1 MHLMAASNAFGA
13 FAFNACFSLGFP
25 WVVIGLY
32 SDVLPPSDASWASGV
47 IGFGSIGVAM
57 LSVCLCGLRLTREL
71 GVMLLLCYAVY
82 LVLIV
87 SGATVMLQSARGSL
101 QLLVNFPAVPSTAA
115 AFP

>member
-1 MHLMAASNAFGA
+1 MWGRGFLG
-13 FAFNACFSLGFP
+13 GFP
-25 WVVIGLY
+25 EWTKPNADFVVLLWSRGGC
-32 SDVLPPSDASWASGV
+32 SGAWKE
-47 IGFGSIGVAM
+47 IARPMLLAPI